1 MCDAAI
7 QAAWDNNELVVQ
19 DFVQRN
25 PAEINSVDS
34 KRKVSMLYNACRR
47 GNLTMVQFLLDRG
60 ADPNQLCAANNS
72 TPLHGAA
79 WGAREAE
86 ARGES
91 SNTYHSVLQL
101 LFVYEADETI
111 ENSDGKTAMEEGPK
125 SLRDSFRNAPRNK
138 ASFPLSPNLPD
149 GVPAD
154 RVSETSKLIFEKSPH
169 THKSLGQLLQEYP
182 AAAHAR
188 NGRSQTLL
196 YTAALAG
203 DCHSIKLC
211 LAKGAD
217 VQSLNGKKKSTPLH
231 AASHA
236 GHIDAV
242 KLLLAH
248 GADSYAVNG
257 YSCNPYQEAKNEAVK
272 QAFKCSEG
280 ELNALRL
287 EMEHFKLTRSPQP
300 NPPQLHL
307 PQLTQT
313 PLQAEQTG
321 FVVMDSPPSSYRPP
335 PAIPSPEPSPKF
347 QSGNFFSQIPSTPPL
362 SYSPPT
368 IDPAEPPDESRK
380 HM

>member
-154 RVSETSKLIFEKSPH
+154 RVRPANC
-169 THKSLGQLLQEYP
+169 LQSTN
-182 AAAHAR
+182 HFFFFT
-188 NGRSQTLL
+188 NIHQ
-196 YTAALAG
+196 
-203 DCHSIKLC
+203 
-211 LAKGAD
+211 
-217 VQSLNGKKKSTPLH
+217 KKKVHLRPQTARIS
-231 AASHA
+231 S
-236 GHIDAV
+236 
-242 KLLLAH
+242 
-248 GADSYAVNG
+248 SQ
-257 YSCNPYQEAKNEAVK
+257 PYQ
-272 QAFKCSEG
+272 
-280 ELNALRL
+280 
-287 EMEHFKLTRSPQP
+287 
-300 NPPQLHL
+300 
-307 PQLTQT
+307 
-313 PLQAEQTG
+313 
-321 FVVMDSPPSSYRPP
+321 PSFLG
-335 PAIPSPEPSPKF
+335 K
-347 QSGNFFSQIPSTPPL
+347 
-362 SYSPPT
+362 
-368 IDPAEPPDESRK
+368 
-380 HM
+380 